1 MDSPEVI
8 AYIKNIIKNQK
19 RFNYDSLLDISNFAD
34 CIDKKGITPLF
45 FYCSKGND
53 EKALQILNIHNF
65 TTNPIKDYFDEAS
78 YNRMPKTCLKMLEKE
93 IEPFKFDKSFVLCLN
108 SKMED
113 VAIEM
118 LKHFKVTDD
127 ITFYKNKKIINP
139 IIYCIRN
146 KLNKLLEKL
155 LPYYS
160 YFDNYNFTG
169 LHIFYYACRYNNE
182 ITLKYSLENKK
193 LTNEIFDEKSLS
205 YLFTNRNDNFLSQVL
220 SYMIL
225 INPTNKYFVKDFLIK
240 KLKDIEALNFVK
252 CVELLKQISQTI
264 SEPRRVF
271 DNNFYLR
278 K

>member
-8 AYIKNIIKNQK
+8 TSIKNIIKNQK
-19 RFNYDSLLDISNFAD
+19 RFNYDSLLDISNFTD

-45 FYCSKGND
+45 FYCKKGND
-53 EKALQILNIHNF
+53 EKALQILNTNNF
-65 TTNPIKDYFDEAS
+65 IINRDKDYFDEAA
-78 YNRMPKTCLKMLEKE
+78 YNRMPKTCLKMLEKK
-93 IEPFKFDKSFVLCLN
+93 IEPFNYAETFTLCMS

-127 ITFYKNKKIINP
+127 VIFYKNDKVINP
-139 IIYCIRN
+139 LIFCIKN

-160 YFDNYNFTG
+160 YFNNYNFTG
-169 LHIFYYACRYNNE
+169 FHIFYYATRYNCE
-182 ITLKYSLENKK
+182 VTLKYALTNKK
-193 LTNEIFDEKSLS
+193 LSNEIFDEKSLS

-220 SYMIL
+220 SYMIQ
-225 INPTNKYFVKDFLIK
+225 INPTNKYFVKDYLSKRTRDLEVLHFP
-240 KLKDIEALNFVK
+240 K
-252 CVELLKQISQTI
+252 CLELLKENQQTI
-264 SEPRRVF
+264 SEPPRIF
-271 DNNFYLR
+271 DKLFYLR